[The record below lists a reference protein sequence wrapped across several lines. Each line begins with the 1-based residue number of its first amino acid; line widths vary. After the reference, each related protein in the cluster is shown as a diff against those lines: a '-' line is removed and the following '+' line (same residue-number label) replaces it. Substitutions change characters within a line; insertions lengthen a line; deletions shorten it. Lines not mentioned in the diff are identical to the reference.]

1 MSFATG
7 SALVWLAPLAGAIVL
22 LYLLKMR
29 RKDFVVP
36 ATFLWPAMT
45 YEVRANSL
53 FQRLRLSALLFLQLL
68 ALVLVVMALARPQS
82 RERGLAG
89 EVTVMVLDTS
99 ASMQAR
105 EGSQTRMEQAMAL
118 CRGVIDSARAGDR
131 VALIEAGPTPRVV
144 FSLSSEPGRMRAAL
158 AGVRATDAEVD
169 VGEAL
174 RLAAS
179 IAAKRSRARIVLVS
193 DGVFPPVSDFTPG
206 KAALEFVP
214 VGRATENVGVTAL
227 AAAPS
232 GSGRSVFC
240 AVRNFGKKPAT
251 VALQMLADGKV
262 FNAKTLVLSPG
273 QVLGETF
280 EAPPKAE
287 VLEARIDNGGALAA
301 DDARVAL
308 ADPGATMRV
317 LLVGRGDLFLE
328 RALALDARVV
338 LDRATAVPST
348 ALPGSTG
355 PAYDV
360 VVFDGVPE
368 VPVRAQ
374 GVLTLGAA
382 GKPSPVRK
390 LGNVTSP
397 RLRSAEGAHPLLE
410 AVDLTGTYIERA
422 ERVSAKP
429 EGRVLAEGSAGP
441 LVVVSEGAQKH
452 IYVAF
457 APLDSDFPLQVAFPI
472 FLANALEF
480 LAPRTARGDALA
492 ILAGHTFAVPAA
504 DPSGRLTLEGPG
516 GTKREMAATGGVFV
530 VRAAVRAGA
539 YTLDSGDA
547 SRKLFVNFANER
559 ESAIAPA
566 KQVLAGGTPASGSDS
581 ILRLAD
587 HWRWFALF
595 ALAVL
600 AGEWWLFARRS

>member
-29 RKDFVVP
+29 RRDFVVP

-53 FQRLRLSALLFLQLL
+53 FQRLRMSLLLFLQLL
-68 ALVLVVMALARPQS
+68 ALALVVFGLARPQA

-89 EVTVMVLDTS
+89 EVTVLVLDTS
-99 ASMQAR
+99 ASMQAD
-105 EGSQTRMEQAMAL
+105 EGGQTRMEQAIGL
-118 CRGVIDSARAGDR
+118 CRRVIDSARAGDR
-131 VALIEAGPTPRVV
+131 VALIEAGAAPRVV
-144 FSLSSEPGRMRAAL
+144 FSLSSDPGRMRSAL

-179 IAAKRSRARIVLVS
+179 ITAKRSRARIVLVS
-193 DGVFPPVSDFTPG
+193 DGVFPAVPDFTPG
-206 KAALEFVP
+206 SAALEFVP
-214 VGRATENVGVTAL
+214 VGRTTENVAVTAL

-232 GSGRSVFC
+232 ATGRSVFC
-240 AVRNFGKKPAT
+240 AVRNFGKQSAT
-251 VALQMLADGKV
+251 VELQMLADGKA

-273 QVLGETF
+273 QVFGETF
-280 EAPPKAE
+280 DAPPKAE
-287 VLEARIDNGGALAA
+287 ILEARIDNGGALSA
-301 DDARVAL
+301 DDTRVAL
-308 ADPGATMRV
+308 ADPSAMLRV

-338 LDRATAVPST
+338 LDRATTVPST
-348 ALPGSTG
+348 ALPGGTG
-355 PAYDV
+355 EAYDV

-368 VPVRAQ
+368 IPVRAK
-374 GVLTLGAA
+374 GVLALGAA
-382 GKPSPVRK
+382 GTPSPVNR
-390 LGNVTSP
+390 LGTVSGP
-397 RLRSAEGAHPLLE
+397 RLKSTESSHPLLE
-410 AVDLTGTYIERA
+410 AVDLQATYIERA

-429 EGRVLAEGSAGP
+429 EGRVLAEGSGGP
-441 LVVVSEGAQKH
+441 LVVVSEGAQRH
-452 IYVAF
+452 VYVAF

-472 FLANALEF
+472 FLSNALEF
-480 LAPRTARGDALA
+480 LAPRTTRGNALA
-492 ILAGHTFAVPAA
+492 ILAGQTFSVPAVN
-504 DPSGRLTLEGPG
+504 PSGRLTLEGPD
-516 GTKREMAATGGVFV
+516 GTKTEMVATGGVFV
-530 VRAAVRAGA
+530 VRAALRTGT
-539 YTLDSGDA
+539 YDLGSGDA
-547 SRKLFVNFANER
+547 KRRLYVNFATER
-559 ESAIAPA
+559 ESAVAPA
-566 KQVLAGGTPASGSDS
+566 KQVLAGGTPTAGSES